1 MRTTFILMIAIAFTF
16 SALCCFAAPR
26 STPVEVI
33 NAPTVSFDPSGNTVK
48 SEQSGTWSVGLL
60 SSANTVKLDTSA
72 NTVKFDATAN
82 TVKAQQNGTWTVGL
96 LSSSNTVKF
105 DPTGNAVKSE
115 QSGAWTVGIDPAA
128 NTVKTEPVYSKVTLF
143 AGYNAVLQP
152 GERHD
157 TAAIDCR
164 GFKEIRILINYNSG
178 SGTPPRVG
186 LSAKSPTG
194 DYYYDVGY
202 FSGTFGLPNF
212 TSGEYV
218 GQGNQIWF
226 SAPVVSDYMKVWI
239 KNNLGSQVTCWGGYS
254 YAYLID

>member
-1 MRTTFILMIAIAFTF
+1 MRAIETLTIATLLV
-16 SALCCFAAPR
+16 SGALCCFAAPR

-33 NAPTVSFDPSGNTVK
+33 NAPTVRFDPSGNLVK
-48 SEQSGTWSVGLL
+48 AEQSGTWTVGLL
-60 SSANTVKLDTSA
+60 SSANTVKLDTRA
-72 NTVKFDATAN
+72 NTV
-82 TVKAQQNGTWTVGL
+82 
-96 LSSSNTVKF
+96 SF
-105 DPTGNAVKSE
+105 DPTGNTVKSE
-115 QSGAWTVGIDPAA
+115 QSGAWVVRIDPFQNTVNAAAAQNGTWTVGINPAA

-143 AGYNAVLQP
+143 SGYNAVIQP

-164 GFKEIRILINYNSG
+164 GFKEIRVLINYNSG
-178 SGTPPRVG
+178 SGAPPRVG

-212 TSGEYV
+212 TGGEYV

-239 KNNLGSQVTCWGGYS
+239 RNNLGSQVTCWGGYS
-254 YAYLID
+254 YAYLVN